1 MIRTGI
7 GYDVHKLEKGTSL
20 IIGGVQVPSEL
31 QSVGHSDGDS
41 LIHSIIDSL
50 LGAANLGDIG
60 KYFPSEDEKWK
71 DCSSGLFLKE
81 IVKEL
86 TLNKYY
92 IINIDSTIVLRKPKI
107 NPYIGEI
114 KQNLALLMGT
124 SENQISVKATTTDGL
139 GYIGKSDGWSALAIS
154 TIAQK

>member
-1 MIRTGI
+1 MIHFW
-7 GYDVHKLEKGTSL
+7 VL
-20 IIGGVQVPSEL
+20 
-31 QSVGHSDGDS
+31 
-41 LIHSIIDSL
+41 
-50 LGAANLGDIG
+50 NLGDIG
-60 KYFPSEDEKWK
+60 NIFQAKMKMERLSRVLP
-71 DCSSGLFLKE
+71 KE

-107 NPYIGEI
+107 NPYIGEQTKFSSI
-114 KQNLALLMGT
+114 DGDY
-124 SENQISVKATTTDGL
+124 ENQISVKATTTDGL

>member
-1 MIRTGI
+1 M
-7 GYDVHKLEKGTSL
+7 
-20 IIGGVQVPSEL
+20 
-31 QSVGHSDGDS
+31 
-41 LIHSIIDSL
+41 
-50 LGAANLGDIG
+50 
-60 KYFPSEDEKWK
+60 
-71 DCSSGLFLKE
+71 
-81 IVKEL
+81 
-86 TLNKYY
+86 NKYY